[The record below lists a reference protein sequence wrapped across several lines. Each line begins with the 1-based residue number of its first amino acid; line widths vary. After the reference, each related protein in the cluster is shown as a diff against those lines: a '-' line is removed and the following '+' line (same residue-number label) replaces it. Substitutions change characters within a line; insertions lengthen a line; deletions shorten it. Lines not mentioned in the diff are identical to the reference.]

1 MGRKKKSKRSQRPRV
16 RNDVGP
22 YISRMRT
29 QRGLTQEQL
38 AARAQCIDHNLTRQ
52 MVANIEARRTR
63 VGDRQIVIIA
73 MVLRCDI
80 SDLFPP
86 AASLQR
92 MRPGSRR

>member
-1 MGRKKKSKRSQRPRV
+1 MRRKKKFKRPR
-16 RNDVGP
+16 RPIANDVGP
-22 YISRMRT
+22 YISRMRNR
-29 QRGLTQEQL
+29 RGLTQDQL
-38 AARAQCIDHNLTRQ
+38 AARAQCLDKNLTRQ

-86 AASLQR
+86 VSSLQR
-92 MRPGSRR
+92 SRLGSRR